1 MRRPFSNG
9 EPGREIRLGWEE
21 NMGKRKWRILKFLV
35 LLLIILGILV
45 FGSIKL
51 HWLSMEKDDGKEKE
65 SETAENFSEKEKSE
79 TETVFEM
86 EEVQAQTSETSG
98 STASPAPTPTQ
109 EELLQIRVSEK
120 IGSMTQEEKVAQL
133 FFITPEALTGVAQVQ
148 TAGEVTRE
156 CFWQYPVGGIIY
168 FEQNL
173 SSEEQTRDM
182 LSEIQKISQERIGLP
197 VFTGVDE
204 EGGTVTRVAG
214 HAGFSAEDVGD
225 MREIGV
231 TGDPEQAYKAGCTIG
246 SYLADLGFNLDFAP
260 CADVLTNPENTVV
273 SKRSFGSDPELVAQ
287 MVCREMDGLE
297 EMGVFACP
305 KHFPGH
311 GATTGDT
318 HQGYSYTEKT
328 LEELES
334 QEFLPFIRA
343 IQRGTDFL
351 MVGHISLPNV
361 LKEDVPASLSEELLT
376 GILREKLGYQGII
389 ITDALN
395 MGAIQN
401 TYSSGEAAIEAFLA
415 GSDLLLM
422 PANFTEAYQGVL
434 EAVQTGRISY
444 DRLDASVYR
453 ILHVKFALENGNSLD

>member
-1 MRRPFSNG
+1 
-9 EPGREIRLGWEE
+9 
-21 NMGKRKWRILKFLV
+21 MGKRKWRILKFLA
-35 LLLIILGILV
+35 LLLILLGILV
-45 FGSIKL
+45 LGSIKL
-51 HWLSMEKDDGKEKE
+51 HRQNMETDDGKEKE
-65 SETAENFSEKEKSE
+65 SETVEDFSEKEEPE
-79 TETVFEM
+79 TEVTSEM
-86 EEVQAQTSETSG
+86 EKVHARTSETSG
-98 STASPAPTPTQ
+98 TSPTPMPTQ

-148 TAGEVTRE
+148 AAGEVTRGR
-156 CFWQYPVGGIIY
+156 FWQYPVGGIIY

-182 LSEIQKISQERIGLP
+182 LSEIQKISEERIGLP

-214 HAGFSAEDVGD
+214 HAGFSAEDVGN

-260 CADVLTNPENTVV
+260 CADVLTNSENTVV
-273 SKRSFGSDPELVAQ
+273 AKRSFGSGPELVAQ

-361 LKEDVPASLSEELLT
+361 LQEDVPASLSEELIT

-401 TYSSGEAAIEAFLA
+401 TYSSGEAAVEAFLA

-422 PANFTEAYQGVL
+422 PANFAEAYQGVL
-434 EAVQTGRISY
+434 EAVQTGRISIE
-444 DRLDASVYR
+444 RLDASVRR
-453 ILHVKFALENGNSLD
+453 ILYVKLALENGNSLD

>member
-1 MRRPFSNG
+1 
-9 EPGREIRLGWEE
+9 
-21 NMGKRKWRILKFLV
+21 MGKRKWRILKFLA
-35 LLLIILGILV
+35 LLLILLGILV
-45 FGSIKL
+45 LGSIKL
-51 HWLSMEKDDGKEKE
+51 HRQNMETDDGKEKE
-65 SETAENFSEKEKSE
+65 SETVEDFSEKEEPE
-79 TETVFEM
+79 TEVTSEM
-86 EEVQAQTSETSG
+86 EKVHARTSETSG
-98 STASPAPTPTQ
+98 TSPTPTPTQ

-148 TAGEVTRE
+148 AAGEVTRE
-156 CFWQYPVGGIIY
+156 RFWQYPVGGIIY

-182 LSEIQKISQERIGLP
+182 LSEIQKISEERIGLP

-214 HAGFSAEDVGD
+214 HAGFSAEDVGN

-273 SKRSFGSDPELVAQ
+273 AKRSFGSDPELVAQ

-361 LKEDVPASLSEELLT
+361 LQEDVPASLSEELIT

-401 TYSSGEAAIEAFLA
+401 TYSSGEAAVEAFLA

-434 EAVQTGRISY
+434 EAVQTGRISIE
-444 DRLDASVYR
+444 RLDASVRR
-453 ILHVKFALENGNSLD
+453 ILYVKLALENGNSLD